1 MGRIRCW
8 RCSKEQSPAF
18 FCTECGAVQMLPSNT
33 DYLEVLGLPDRP
45 SVDVGALKE
54 TWYELTRHLHPD
66 RFPNATPEELRAS
79 VAGSALLNAAWQTLR
94 DPESRGR
101 WWLERQSEPLGKNN
115 NQVPPALAALVFEV
129 QEELLEID
137 EGPGKVRDS
146 LEERLENL
154 ESRRESDR
162 TRIEEILQE
171 WPADGDEKSG
181 ALADLKNILSEL
193 SYLATLVR
201 DIRRALKEA

>member
-1 MGRIRCW
+1 MLSSRPQETIDTLTVKHSW
-8 RCSKEQSPAF
+8 HD
-18 FCTECGAVQMLPSNT
+18 VQRYIYEAKPFK
-33 DYLEVLGLPDRP
+33 LESLGSCLILSVLAR
-45 SVDVGALKE
+45 
-54 TWYELTRHLHPD
+54 
-66 RFPNATPEELRAS
+66 
-79 VAGSALLNAAWQTLR
+79 
-94 DPESRGR
+94 R

-129 QEELLEID
+129 QEELLDID